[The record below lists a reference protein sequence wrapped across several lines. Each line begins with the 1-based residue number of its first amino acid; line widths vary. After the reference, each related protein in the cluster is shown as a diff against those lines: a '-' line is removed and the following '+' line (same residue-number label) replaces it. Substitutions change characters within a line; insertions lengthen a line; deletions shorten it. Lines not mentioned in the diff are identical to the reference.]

1 METISDPE
9 ITIHLNTV
17 ETEAVDITKKQIV
30 MEVCQILNMA

>member
-17 ETEAVDITKKQIV
+17 ETEAVDITLKQSNLSIF
-30 MEVCQILNMA
+30 NPYHF

>member
-17 ETEAVDITKKQIV
+17 ETEAVDITRKQSNLFI
-30 MEVCQILNMA
+30 INPYHF